1 MKSTAKTWL
10 AEAKRLVDAA
20 LIAFVEEKVR
30 AASAVDPEAEAL
42 ATEIRG
48 LSTRAGKRLR
58 GGLVLLGHRVAGGT
72 SDEPVLPAAVAFEL
86 LQTHLLI
93 QDDWMDRDDLR
104 RGGPSVHRA
113 FADRLGDEHLGA
125 SLAILASDVAWAW
138 ALESLLAA
146 EVPPERSREAAR
158 LFASI
163 ETEVVYGQLLDVLG
177 AAETEKIH
185 RLKTAG
191 YTITGPLC
199 LGATLGGASAPLL
212 DALRR
217 FANPLGVAFQLRDDL
232 LGVFGAPEKTGKP
245 VGADLRAGKRTM
257 LVSLAERL
265 LFGDERVSLELVL
278 GNALAPDSELARLTE
293 ILEERGIRTRV
304 EEKAAALE
312 AEARAAV
319 GEVARVSGR
328 RVDELE
334 GLVELMAERAE

>member
-30 AASAVDPEAEAL
+30 AASAVDPEADAL

-58 GGLVLLGHRVAGGT
+58 GGLVLLGHRIAGGT
-72 SDEPVLPAAVAFEL
+72 SHTPVLPAAVAFEL

-113 FADRLGDEHLGA
+113 LADRLGDEHLGA

-146 EVPPERSREAAR
+146 EVPPERSREAAQ

-177 AAETEKIH
+177 TAETEKVH

-191 YTITGPLC
+191 YTISGPLC
-199 LGATLGGASAPLL
+199 LGATLAGADAPLL